1 MRGEVMIQKMVVK
14 FNDYEPKDIIR
25 FIRQAT
31 ELTQREFGKSIGKSE
46 RAIQNYESGRRT
58 YNSDLIK
65 LICKVH
71 NIEIIIKKKWGIT
84 NDRKKKRKKKY

>member
-1 MRGEVMIQKMVVK
+1 MVLK
-14 FNDYEPKDIIR
+14 FNDYEPKDIIK

-31 ELTQREFGKSIGKSE
+31 GLTQKEFGKTIEKSE

-71 NIEIIIKKKWGIT
+71 NTQIT
-84 NDRKKKRKKKY
+84 IQTKDTKKR

>member
-1 MRGEVMIQKMVVK
+1 MVVK
-14 FNDYEPKDIIR
+14 FNDYGPKDIIK

-31 ELTQREFGKSIGKSE
+31 GLTQKEFGKTIEKSE

-71 NIEIIIKKKWGIT
+71 NIEITIQTKDT
-84 NDRKKKRKKKY
+84 KKR

>member
-1 MRGEVMIQKMVVK
+1 MVVK
-14 FNDYEPKDIIR
+14 FNDYEPKDIIK

-31 ELTQREFGKSIGKSE
+31 GLTQKEFGKTIEKSE

-71 NIEIIIKKKWGIT
+71 NTQIT
-84 NDRKKKRKKKY
+84 IQTKDTKKR